1 MVVECHR
8 HIFVTKFLE
17 RSPSQFYA
25 QLKKKLVK
33 LQKFSTLVD
42 ALQSRISAL
51 NYF

>member
-1 MVVECHR
+1 MPTYVNRLLCFAFVNR
-8 HIFVTKFLE
+8 HACPPT
-17 RSPSQFYA
+17 SQ
-25 QLKKKLVK
+25 KKKLVK